1 MSIDVVERD
10 QTETENQ
17 VMKLAEK
24 EGRVDGNC
32 KLPLVHHT

>member
-1 MSIDVVERD
+1 MSIDVAESD

-17 VMKLAEK
+17 EMKLAEK

-32 KLPLVHHT
+32 KLPSVHHT